1 MARKSAAPNHNPES
15 KSMNRREM
23 IKNSGLA
30 ALGGLFAGASAFAAE
45 PSGDVGEVKLH
56 YAEPPTHYPP
66 LDKPVTVIVIGCNG
80 RGYYAYANWIKANPG
95 RMKVVGA
102 AEPLPGRRERI
113 AKDHAIPDENLFL
126 TWEDV
131 FKRPK
136 FADAVIIATPDNLH
150 LGPALAAMDKGY
162 AVLLEKPMG
171 MNADE
176 CLQLHR
182 KQKETGVMVGVC
194 HVLRYAPYFRAMRR
208 ALLDGAVGKVL
219 DIQHMEPVGHI
230 HYSHSYV
237 RGNWGR
243 SATSAP
249 FLLAKSC
256 HDLDI
261 LSWMTPSKAKRVAS
275 YGNQGFFTPE
285 NAPAEAADR
294 CLDCKLQDTC
304 LFSAKR
310 IYLGAAGKRP
320 VWGAQALLD
329 AGNLGDAARI
339 TGALRETNYGRC
351 VWKSGNDEPDRQ
363 VVNIEY
369 ENGLIASFHLCIGS
383 FGGRQTRVTGSTG
396 MLHGDME
403 TLWHTDMHTGKRTK
417 VDLPTGLGGHG
428 GGDGHLI
435 AAFSEAVA
443 KKDPS
448 KLTTTLEE
456 SMQSHLMGYCAEDS
470 RKAGGSSVNVPKV

>member
-1 MARKSAAPNHNPES
+1 
-15 KSMNRREM
+15 MNRRDM
-23 IKNSGLA
+23 IKNAGLA
-30 ALGGLFAGASAFAAE
+30 ALGGLLAGPSAFAA
-45 PSGDVGEVKLH
+45 SADDKRNVGEVKLH
-56 YAEPPTHYPP
+56 YAEPETHYPP
-66 LDKPVTVIVIGCNG
+66 LDKPVTAIVIGANG
-80 RGYYAYANWIKANPG
+80 RGYYAYANWIKHNPG

-102 AEPLPGRRERI
+102 AEPLPGRRTRI
-113 AKDHAIPDENLFL
+113 AKDHAIPEENLFL

-136 FADAVIIATPDNLH
+136 FADAVIIATPDHLH
-150 LGPALAAMDKGY
+150 LGPALAAMEKGY
-162 AVLLEKPMG
+162 AILLEKPMG

-194 HVLRYAPYFRAMRR
+194 HVLLYAPYFRALRKL
-208 ALLDGAVGKVL
+208 LLDGAIGKVL

-261 LSWMTPSKAKRVAS
+261 LSWMTPSKALRVAS
-275 YGNQGFFTPE
+275 YGNSGYFNPE
-285 NAPAEAADR
+285 NAPKEATAR
-294 CLDCKLQDTC
+294 CLDCPLQDTC
-304 LFSAKR
+304 LYSAKR
-310 IYLGAAGKRP
+310 IYLGANGKKP
-320 VWGAQALLD
+320 VWGSQSLLD
-329 AGNLGDAARI
+329 AGDMGDRERI
-339 TGALRETNYGRC
+339 TNALKTSNYGLC
-351 VWKSGNDEPDRQ
+351 VWKAGNDEPDRQ

-369 ENGLIASFHLCIGS
+369 DNGLLASFHLCIGS

-396 MLHGDME
+396 MLHGDMDN
-403 TLWHTDMHTGKRTK
+403 LWHTDILTGKTTK
-417 VDLPTGLGGHG
+417 VDIPSGLGGHG

-435 AAFSEAVA
+435 AAFSEAVS
-443 KKDPS
+443 KNDPS

-456 SMQSHLMGYCAEDS
+456 SMQSHLMGYRAEDS
-470 RKAGGSSVNVPKV
+470 RKSGGSSVNVPKV